1 MKINSKFNNTPLKE
15 HKVKVDWRSIMN
27 YAAAVN
33 DDNPIYFNDE
43 GENGIVAPPMFP
55 VAVTWPI
62 MENLSDYINSEN
74 FPIRV
79 FATIVHYY
87 EHLIIYRLIRPDD
100 EIKIHGKI
108 TAILPHRAGTHVIL
122 RLDAVDKKNSPV
134 FTEYIG
140 GMLRGVK
147 CVGEGKGEES
157 LPIRTILKTDDEPVW
172 KKNVYIDK
180 LRSFVYDGCTNIV
193 FPIHTSKKFAH
204 FVGLPDII
212 LQGTATL
219 AFAVKEIINV
229 ESERDPNRV
238 AEIAC
243 NFSSMVYPDSD
254 ISIQVNKKK
263 ETGNSK
269 EIFFDVYNNENRKA
283 IRNGY
288 ILLKKRFQ

>member
-1 MKINSKFNNTPLKE
+1 MKISSQFINTPLKE
-15 HKVKVDWRSIMN
+15 HKVQVDWRSIMN
-27 YAAAVN
+27 YAAAIN

-43 GENGIVAPPMFP
+43 SENGIVAHPMFP
-55 VAVTWPI
+55 VAVSWPI
-62 MENLSDYINSEN
+62 MENLSNYINSEN

-79 FATIVHYY
+79 FTTIVHYY
-87 EHLIIYRLIRPDD
+87 EHLKIYRLIRPDD
-100 EIKIHGKI
+100 EIKINGKI
-108 TAILPHRAGTHVIL
+108 TAILPHRAGTHVTL
-122 RLDAVDKKNSPV
+122 RLDAVDKKNNPV

-157 LPIRTILKTDDEPVW
+157 LPMRTILKSDDEPIW
-172 KKNVYIDK
+172 KRNVYIDK
-180 LRSFVYDGCTNIV
+180 LRSFVYDGCTDIV

-238 AEIAC
+238 REIAC
-243 NFSSMVYPDSD
+243 NFSGMVYPDSN
-254 ISIQVNKKK
+254 ISIHVKKKK

-269 EIFFDVYNNENRKA
+269 EIFFEVYNHENKKA

-288 ILLKKRFQ
+288 ILLMK

>member
-15 HKVKVDWRSIMN
+15 HKVKVDWRSTMN

-79 FATIVHYY
+79 FATIFHYY

-108 TAILPHRAGTHVIL
+108 TAILPLRAGTHVIL

-180 LRSFVYDGCTNIV
+180 LRSFLYDGCTNIV

-219 AFAVKEIINV
+219 GFAVKEIINV

>member
-1 MKINSKFNNTPLKE
+1 MKISSQFINTPLKE
-15 HKVKVDWRSIMN
+15 HKVQVDWRSIMN

-33 DDNPIYFNDE
+33 DDNAIYFNDE
-43 GENGIVAPPMFP
+43 SESGIVAHPVFP

-62 MENLSDYINSEN
+62 MENLSDYIKSEN

-87 EHLIIYRLIRPDD
+87 EHLKIHRLIRPED
-100 EIKIHGKI
+100 EIKIQGKI

-122 RLDAVDKKNSPV
+122 RLDAVDKHNNFV

-147 CVGEGKGEES
+147 CVGDGKGKES
-157 LPIRTILKTDDEPVW
+157 LPKRTILKNDAEPVW
-172 KKNVYIDK
+172 KKDVYIDK
-180 LRSFVYDGCTNIV
+180 LRSFVYDGCTDIV

-219 AFAVKEIINV
+219 AFAVKEIINA

-238 AEIAC
+238 QEIAC
-243 NFSSMVYPDSD
+243 NFSSMVFLDSN
-254 ISIQVNKKK
+254 ISVQMKKK
-263 ETGNSK
+263 KDTGNSK
-269 EIFFDVYNNENRKA
+269 EIFFEVYNHENRKA

-288 ILLKKRFQ
+288 ILLKK

>member
-1 MKINSKFNNTPLKE
+1 MKISSQYINTPLKDYR
-15 HKVKVDWRSIMN
+15 VQVDWRSIMN
-27 YAAAVN
+27 YAAAIN
-33 DDNPIYFNDE
+33 DDNPRYFNDE
-43 GENGIVAPPMFP
+43 SESGIVAHPMFP

-62 MENLSDYINSEN
+62 MENLSHYINSEK

-87 EHLIIYRLIRPDD
+87 EHLKIYRLIRLDD
-100 EIKIHGKI
+100 EIRIQGKI
-108 TAILPHRAGTHVIL
+108 TAIIPHRAGTHVIL
-122 RLDAVDKKNSPV
+122 RLDAIDKHNNLV

-147 CVGEGKGEES
+147 CVGDGKGEES
-157 LPIRTILKTDDEPVW
+157 LPIRTILKNDDDPIW
-172 KKNVYIDK
+172 KKSVYIDK
-180 LRSFVYDGCTNIV
+180 LRSFVYDGCTDIV

-219 AFAVKEIINV
+219 AFAVKEIINI
-229 ESERDPNRV
+229 ESERDPSRV
-238 AEIAC
+238 REIAC
-243 NFSSMVYPDSD
+243 NFSGMVNPDSN
-254 ISIQVNKKK
+254 ISIQVKKKK

-269 EIFFDVYNNENRKA
+269 EIFFEVFNHENQKA

-288 ILLKKRFQ
+288 ILLKK

>member
-1 MKINSKFNNTPLKE
+1 MKISSQFINTPLKE
-15 HKVKVDWRSIMN
+15 HKVQVDWRSIMN
-27 YAAAVN
+27 YAAAIN

-43 GENGIVAPPMFP
+43 SENGIVAHPMFP
-55 VAVTWPI
+55 VAVSWPI
-62 MENLSDYINSEN
+62 MENLSNYINSEN

-79 FATIVHYY
+79 FTTIVHYY
-87 EHLIIYRLIRPDD
+87 EHLKIYRLIRPDD
-100 EIKIHGKI
+100 EIKINGKI
-108 TAILPHRAGTHVIL
+108 TAILPHRAGTHVTL
-122 RLDAVDKKNSPV
+122 RLDAVDKKNNPV

-157 LPIRTILKTDDEPVW
+157 LPMRTILKSDDEPIW
-172 KKNVYIDK
+172 KRNVYIDK
-180 LRSFVYDGCTNIV
+180 LRSFVYDGCTDIV

-212 LQGTATL
+212 LQVTATL

-238 AEIAC
+238 REIAC
-243 NFSSMVYPDSD
+243 NFSGMVYPDSN
-254 ISIQVNKKK
+254 ISIHVKKKK

-269 EIFFDVYNNENRKA
+269 EIFFEVYNHENKKA

-288 ILLKKRFQ
+288 ILLMK

>member
-1 MKINSKFNNTPLKE
+1 MKISSQFINTPLKE
-15 HKVKVDWRSIMN
+15 YKVKVDWRSIMN
-27 YAAAVN
+27 YAAAIN
-33 DDNPIYFNDE
+33 DDNPNYFNDE
-43 GENGIVAPPMFP
+43 SENGIKAHPMFP

-62 MENLSDYINSEN
+62 MENLSNYINSEN

-79 FATIVHYY
+79 FTTIVHYY
-87 EHLIIYRLIRPDD
+87 EHMKIYRLIRPDD
-100 EIKIHGKI
+100 EIKINGKI
-108 TAILPHRAGTHVIL
+108 TAILPHRAGTHVTL
-122 RLDAVDKKNSPV
+122 RLDAVDKKNNPV

-147 CVGEGKGEES
+147 CEGDGKGEES
-157 LPIRTILKTDDEPVW
+157 LPMRTILKSDDEPIW
-172 KKNVYIDK
+172 KRNVNIDK
-180 LRSFVYDGCTNIV
+180 LRSFVYDGCTDIV

-238 AEIAC
+238 REIAC
-243 NFSSMVYPDSD
+243 NFSGMVYPDSN
-254 ISIQVNKKK
+254 ISIHVKKKK

-269 EIFFDVYNNENRKA
+269 EIFFEVYNHENKKA

-288 ILLKKRFQ
+288 ILLMK

>member
-1 MKINSKFNNTPLKE
+1 MKISSQFINTPLKE
-15 HKVKVDWRSIMN
+15 YKVQVDWRSIMN

-33 DDNPIYFNDE
+33 DDNPNYFNDE
-43 GENGIVAPPMFP
+43 NENGILAHPMFP
-55 VAVTWPI
+55 VAITWPI

-74 FPIRV
+74 FPLRV

-87 EHLIIYRLIRPDD
+87 EHLKIYRLIKPND
-100 EIKIHGKI
+100 ELKIHGTI
-108 TAILPHRAGTHVIL
+108 VAILPHRAGTNVTL
-122 RLDAVDKKNSPV
+122 RLDALDKNNDLV

-147 CVGEGKGEES
+147 LVGDGKGEES
-157 LPIRTILKTDDEPVW
+157 LPIRPILNSDDEPVW
-172 KKNVYIDK
+172 KKILYIDK
-180 LRSFVYDGCTNIV
+180 LRSFVYDGCTDIV

-229 ESERDPNRV
+229 ESERDPNKV
-238 AEIAC
+238 QEIAC
-243 NFSSMVYPDSD
+243 NFSGMVYPDSN
-254 ISIQVNKKK
+254 ISIQMKKKK
-263 ETGNSK
+263 ETGTSK
-269 EIFFDVYNNENRKA
+269 EIFFEVYNHENRKA

-288 ILLKKRFQ
+288 ILLKK

>member
-1 MKINSKFNNTPLKE
+1 MKISSQFINTPLKE
-15 HKVKVDWRSIMN
+15 YKVQVDWRSIMN

-33 DDNPIYFNDE
+33 DDNPKYFNDE
-43 GENGIVAPPMFP
+43 SENGIVAHPMFP

-62 MENLSDYINSEN
+62 MEHLSDYINSDN

-79 FATIVHYY
+79 FATVVHYY
-87 EHLIIYRLIRPDD
+87 EHLKIYRLIRPND
-100 EIKIHGKI
+100 EIKIQGKI
-108 TAILPHRAGTHVIL
+108 IAILPHRAGTHVTL
-122 RLDAVDKKNSPV
+122 RLDATDKNNNLI
-134 FTEYIG
+134 FTEYNG

-147 CVGEGKGEES
+147 CVGDGEGEKS
-157 LPIRTILKTDDEPVW
+157 LPNRTILKTDDEPVW
-172 KKNVYIDK
+172 KQNVYIDK
-180 LRSFVYDGCTNIV
+180 LRSFVYDGCTDIV

-219 AFAVKEIINV
+219 AIAVKEIVNA

-238 AEIAC
+238 QEIAC
-243 NFSSMVYPDSD
+243 NFSSMVFLDSN
-254 ISIQVNKKK
+254 ISIEMKKKK

-269 EIFFDVYNNENRKA
+269 EIFFEVYNHEKRKA

-288 ILLKKRFQ
+288 ILLKK